1 MLIAASVIFPLY
13 LAIIIICAFEIIQ
26 GVLNYNLTGSW
37 FHMTNSIRR
46 HFVGNSF
53 IVFRQN
59 SIRFMRVF
67 FKSDKKCNNDRT
79 NGKIIT

>member
-1 MLIAASVIFPLY
+1 MLIAVSVIFPLY

-37 FHMTNSIRR
+37 FQMPNSIRR
-46 HFVGNSF
+46 HFVGN
-53 IVFRQN
+53 RY

-79 NGKIIT
+79 NGKIIA